1 MSSVPRIFSALWL
14 CAAALCA
21 GSILTQPAEA
31 KERHGRPNAAKSIV
45 KGEAAEPSN
54 WAATV
59 LILDRGRFECGGAV
73 IAPTRVL
80 TAAHCAL
87 VPASGLTVVAGR
99 PRLADSGNGEL
110 IGVSAAS
117 IHPDFATSGRH
128 DLAVLTLSRPTTVAP
143 VELAS
148 VAEDA
153 ASTAP
158 GARLRVAGWGA
169 RTPFGRRR
177 AKVLQKTIET
187 ARVPDRCARAYRPF
201 FAAQSMIC
209 TLGRNIPR
217 TPFHKSACV
226 GDSGGPLVADLP
238 AGPRLVGVVSF
249 GGGFGPFPLCGFRKL
264 PSVYARVSDGLDFI
278 RANLGP

>member
-1 MSSVPRIFSALWL
+1 MPGMPRTFPAVWL

-21 GSILTQPAEA
+21 ATVLAPPAEA
-31 KERHGRPNAAKSIV
+31 KQRHPGPPAAKSIV
-45 KGEAAEPSN
+45 KGEVAEPSY

-87 VPASGLTVVAGR
+87 VPATTLTVIAGR
-99 PRLADSGNGEL
+99 LRLADSGAGEV
-110 IGVSAAS
+110 IGVSAAAV
-117 IHPDFATSGRH
+117 HPDYTSSGRH
-128 DLAVLTLSRPTTVAP
+128 DLAVLTLSRPTSVAP
-143 VELAS
+143 MQLAS
-148 VAEDA
+148 AAEDA
-153 ASTAP
+153 AATAP

-169 RTPFGRRR
+169 RNPFGRHR
-177 AKVLQKTIET
+177 AKVLQKTVET
-187 ARVPDRCARAYRPF
+187 ARVPERCARAYRPF
-201 FAAQSMIC
+201 FVAQSMIC

-217 TPFHKSACV
+217 TPFHRAACV

-249 GGGFGPFPLCGFRKL
+249 GGGFGIFPLCGFRKL
-264 PSVYARVSDGLDFI
+264 PSVYARVADGLDFI
-278 RANLGP
+278 RANLEP